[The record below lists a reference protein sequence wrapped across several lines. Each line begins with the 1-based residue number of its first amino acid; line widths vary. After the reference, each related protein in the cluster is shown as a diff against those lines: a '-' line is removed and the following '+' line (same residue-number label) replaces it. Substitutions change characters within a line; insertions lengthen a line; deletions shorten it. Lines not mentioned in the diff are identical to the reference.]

1 MTEAPSPFSTTIPD
15 FQIAWDSTSLGWL
28 KECPKRYYYEMI
40 LGYEPRSRS
49 IHLTFGGWYA
59 SGVERYAHAR
69 ADGLDHDAAVYKMV
83 RWALG
88 ASGERIE
95 CADCAG
101 TGQQDRSYESFECP
115 ACKGV
120 GSTWQAW
127 ESGDP
132 IKNRYTLLRSLIW
145 NVDARRDAPFRT
157 HILAN
162 GKPAVELS
170 FNFPLYD
177 YMGHT
182 ISLAGHLDS
191 VVEFNGGLWVLDDKT
206 TKGALN
212 DQFFKNFS
220 PNNQMSL
227 YMAAGQI
234 ILSEPVA
241 GVLVRG
247 AQIGVGFTRF
257 ATRPIPRA
265 PAVVEEWIEDTKY
278 WIGQAYNFAVAQHW
292 PMNDKSCTS
301 YGGCPFARVCSV
313 SPSHRAAWLKE
324 DFVPRFWNPLDARGD
339 I

>member
-1 MTEAPSPFSTTIPD
+1 MTTPPSPFSTTVPD
-15 FQIAWDSTSLGWL
+15 FQTSWDSTSIGWL
-28 KECPKRYYYEMI
+28 KECPKKYYYEMI

-59 SGVERYAHAR
+59 SGVEHYAHYR

-83 RWALG
+83 RWALE
-88 ASGERIE
+88 ASGTRV
-95 CADCAG
+95 
-101 TGQQDRSYESFECP
+101 CP
-115 ACKGV
+115 ACT
-120 GSTWQAW
+120 GSGADADEPSDRCGQCFGSGEGEWQAW
-127 ESGDP
+127 DSGDP

-170 FNFPLYD
+170 FNFPLCE
-177 YMGHT
+177 MHGHT

-191 VVEFNGGLWVLDDKT
+191 VVSFEDRLWILDDKT
-206 TKGALN
+206 TKGQLN
-212 DQFFKNFS
+212 DQFFRQFS

-227 YMAAGQI
+227 YMAAGQV
-234 ILSEPVA
+234 ILAEPVA
-241 GVLVRG
+241 GVLVKG

-265 PAVVEEWIEDTKY
+265 PKVVEEWIEDTKY
-278 WIGQAYNFAVAQHW
+278 WIGQAYQFAVAQHW
-292 PMNDKSCTS
+292 PMNDKSCGN
-301 YGGCPFARVCSV
+301 YGGCAFQRVCAV
-313 SPSHRAAWLKE
+313 SPSHRASWLKE
-324 DFVPRFWNPLDARGD
+324 DFTERFWNPLDARGD